1 MGRQIE
7 EKQENAKWGSGL
19 INQLSKDLKA
29 EFPEMGGFS
38 VDNIRFMR
46 RFYSFSHKQVS
57 IAAQVVQ
64 PLLPLE

>member
-38 VDNIRFMR
+38 VDNIRFMQ
-46 RFYSFSHKQVS
+46 FYSFYHKQVS

-64 PLLPLE
+64 PLLILE